1 MGHTISDER
10 RRKTEEDKPLRRRI
24 NALDIIFIIV
34 ILLAALFVASFFTP
48 LNIFGSKS
56 EQRTISYTVEIEGIE
71 AGLADSVRGGDL
83 VFDSV
88 SKSAIGVVTA
98 VKKSDM
104 VKYVYN
110 PELGV
115 LEAVVY
121 PQDNDQNTPK
131 TLIITIQA
139 TADYRA
145 GSGYRVKG
153 SRISVGSP
161 VTLCFPG
168 FTGTGNCVVVYVV
181 DGAEE
186 AGR

>member
-1 MGHTISDER
+1 MGYTISDER
-10 RRKTEEDKPLRRRI
+10 RRDSGENKPLHRRI
-24 NALDIIFIIV
+24 NVLDIIFIIV

-56 EQRTISYTVEIEGIE
+56 EQRTISYTVEIEGVE
-71 AGLADSVRGGDL
+71 AGLADSVRNGD
-83 VFDSV
+83 VVYDSV
-88 SKSAIGVVTA
+88 SKSAVGVVAA

-110 PELGV
+110 PELGI
-115 LEAVVY
+115 LEAVAY
-121 PQDNDQNTPK
+121 PQDNNQNTPK
-131 TLIITIQA
+131 TLRITIQA
-139 TADYRA
+139 TADYSA

-168 FTGTGNCVVVYVV
+168 FTGTGTCIAVYIV
-181 DGAEE
+181 GSTEE
-186 AGR
+186 AER